1 MQGNLIWVL
10 QSEAEA
16 EPALNTN
23 SKRGSVELVDQDGD
37 SVMDSDEESDSTTTG
52 APPVASEAT
61 SASSRAINI
70 NPSNSEA
77 TSSPIPPSFTSI
89 GSPEVPTHQELQTLK
104 GMLPEKKGVPT
115 KQLET
120 TPGSDAFS
128 GAAKV
133 EGMLD
138 TSESPLRL

>member
-1 MQGNLIWVL
+1 MQGILIWIL
-10 QSEAEA
+10 QSETEV

-23 SKRGSVELVDQDGD
+23 SKRGSVRLVDQDGD
-37 SVMDSDEESDSTTTG
+37 SSMDSDEESDTTTTG

-70 NPSNSEA
+70 DTSNNEA

-104 GMLPEKKGVPT
+104 GMLPERTGTST

-120 TPGSDAFS
+120 KPGGDAFS